1 MKIFGLILDL
11 IDGKCRMTDSVICKV
26 YNGVITME
34 DGSMEEAK
42 KDKVKRVL
50 EIYTKL
56 LNGHMINISE
66 EAVDYGVNE
75 RSIQRDFHDIM
86 SYGWC

>member
-1 MKIFGLILDL
+1 MD
-11 IDGKCRMTDSVICKV
+11 
-26 YNGVITME
+26 
-34 DGSMEEAK
+34 EAK

>member
-1 MKIFGLILDL
+1 
-11 IDGKCRMTDSVICKV
+11 MTDSVICKV

-34 DGSMEEAK
+34 DGSMDEAK

-56 LNGHMINISE
+56 LNGYMINISE

-75 RSIQRDFHDIM
+75 RSIQRNLMISGNFWIRM
-86 SYGWC
+86 QQVRER